1 MEVPLE
7 FKTRRTT
14 LLRRPDRGSHDFA
27 DIAAILDEA
36 LICHMGFADADGQ
49 PFVIPTVF
57 GRDGRALYIHGS
69 AAGRTP
75 RTLASGVP
83 ICFTASIIDGLI
95 YARSAFKN
103 SINYRSVMVLG
114 HAAEVTGDEKLHAF
128 RVITEHTMPGRWAEI
143 RLPNDGELDATA
155 VLRLEINEASA
166 KIRTGGPADNDE
178 DLARP
183 IWAGVLPLSLV
194 PGEPIAHEAV
204 PPDMPLPPYL
214 APYRRPR

>member
-14 LLRRPDRGSHDFA
+14 LRRRPDRGSHDFA

-36 LICHMGFADADGQ
+36 LICHIGFVDSDGQ
-49 PFVIPTVF
+49 PFVIPTAF

-75 RTLASGVP
+75 RTLAEGVP
-83 ICFTASIIDGLI
+83 ICFTASIVDGLI

-114 HAAEVTGDEKLHAF
+114 RAREVAGDEKLHAF
-128 RVITEHTMPGRWAEI
+128 RVITEHTMPGRWDVI
-143 RLPNDGELDATA
+143 RQPNEGELDATA
-155 VLRLEINEASA
+155 VLRLEIDEASA
-166 KIRTGGPADNDE
+166 KIRTGAPADNEE
-178 DLARP
+178 DLDLP

-194 PGEPIAHEAV
+194 PGEAV
-204 PPDMPLPPYL
+204 EHVAAAGEQPLPGYL
-214 APYRRPR
+214 APYRRP